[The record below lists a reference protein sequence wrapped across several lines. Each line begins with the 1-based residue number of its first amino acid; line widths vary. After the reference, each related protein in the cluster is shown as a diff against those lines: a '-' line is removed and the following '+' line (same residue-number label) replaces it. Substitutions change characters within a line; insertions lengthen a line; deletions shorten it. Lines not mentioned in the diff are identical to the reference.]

1 MGKMK
6 EIAQIPITW
15 HPHVRLYDILNIDE
29 CCDFL
34 NIFKYDK
41 ENTLLNEALYW
52 EIGEYNSIKI
62 CDKVDFILLT
72 MGFNPKDI
80 VYLDV

>member
-6 EIAQIPITW
+6 EIAQIPIDW
-15 HPHVRLYDILNIDE
+15 HSHVRLDDLLNKDE
-29 CCDFL
+29 CREFL

-52 EIGEYNSIKI
+52 KIGEYNSIKI
-62 CDKVDFILLT
+62 CDKVDFILLA
-72 MGFNPKDI
+72 MGFNPTDV

>member
-6 EIAQIPITW
+6 EIAQIPIIW
-15 HPHVRLYDILNIDE
+15 HPHIRLDDLLNKDE
-29 CCDFL
+29 RRDFL

-52 EIGEYNSIKI
+52 EIGEYSSIKI
-62 CDKVDFILLT
+62 CDKVDFILLA
-72 MGFNPKDI
+72 MGFNPTDV

>member
-1 MGKMK
+1 MGKIK
-6 EIAQIPITW
+6 EIAQIPIIQ
-15 HPHVRLYDILNIDE
+15 HPHIRLDDILNIDE
-29 CCDFL
+29 YCDFL
-34 NIFKYDK
+34 NIFKCDK

-72 MGFNPKDI
+72 MGFNPTDV
-80 VYLDV
+80 VYLDI

>member
-15 HPHVRLYDILNIDE
+15 HPHIRLEDLLNKDE
-29 CCDFL
+29 YHEFL

-41 ENTLLNEALYW
+41 ENTLLNETLCW
-52 EIGEYNSIKI
+52 EIGEYSSIKI
-62 CDKVDFILLT
+62 CNKVDCILLT
-72 MGFNPKDI
+72 MGFNPKDAI
-80 VYLDV
+80 YLEV

>member
-6 EIAQIPITW
+6 EIAQIPINW
-15 HPHVRLYDILNIDE
+15 HPHVRLDDLLNKDE
-29 CCDFL
+29 CREFL

-41 ENTLLNEALYW
+41 ENTLLNETLCW
-52 EIGEYNSIKI
+52 KIGEYNSIKI
-62 CDKVDFILLT
+62 CNKIDCILLT